1 MIIAQTICDTY
12 RLISSIGGLNAF
24 KGIHKRLQLAA
35 IFVGLLPSLFVGF
48 RALPLQTI
56 KRLYTTLSMSI
67 SSEIPL
73 LRPDTPLLDSI
84 NSPEDLRQLDKDDLI
99 TVAEQLRHYLLY
111 CVGQTGGHF
120 GAGMGVVE
128 LTIALHYVYN
138 TPNDRLVWDVGHQTY
153 PHKILTGRRE
163 QMLTMRRY
171 RGLSGFP
178 KRAESDYDTFGVGH
192 SSTSISAAL
201 GMAIGSSMNT
211 DEDSQNRKHIAI
223 IGDGAMTAGM
233 AFEALNHGAHTG
245 NDVLVILNDNN
256 MSISPNVGGLA
267 TYFSKI
273 WASKSY
279 NALRENSKRV
289 LTKIPRAWEMARR
302 TEEHIKGLVSPGTLF
317 EEMGFNYV
325 GPIDGHD
332 LPELVSYFEKLKLI
346 KGPKLLHIITQK
358 GKGFSPAE
366 ADPVGYHALNKIE
379 PKIDLAESEDNTHT
393 ITPVVSAK
401 KYQDVFGQW
410 LCDMAE
416 TSEQLVGITPAMC
429 EGSGMVEF
437 SERFPERY
445 YDVAIAEQHAVTVAA
460 GMACEGQKP
469 VVAIYSTFLQRGYDQ
484 LIHDVALQNL
494 DVTFGIDR
502 AGIVGEDG
510 PTHAGSFD
518 LSFLRCVPNMI
529 IAAPS
534 DENECYQLL
543 CSAYYHTGPA
553 AVRYP
558 RGTGTGAAII
568 PLIATHPI
576 DSTNAATHQTTI
588 GKAKCIREGRKV
600 AILNFGT
607 LLPIAL
613 SAAQILDATVYD
625 MRWVKPL
632 DVNIIND
639 LAQTHDLIVTVEENA
654 IAGGAGSGVCEYLA
668 QQGLT
673 IAILP
678 IGLPDTFIDHGKR
691 DKILEGVGLSTDG
704 IVSAINHRLDL
715 LKEPLIK
722 R

>member
-1 MIIAQTICDTY
+1 
-12 RLISSIGGLNAF
+12 
-24 KGIHKRLQLAA
+24 
-35 IFVGLLPSLFVGF
+35 
-48 RALPLQTI
+48 
-56 KRLYTTLSMSI
+56 MSI
-67 SSEIPL
+67 PSEIPL

-84 NSPEDLRQLDKDDLI
+84 NSPEDLRLLDKPELT
-99 TVAEQLRHYLLY
+99 TVAEQLRLYLLY

-120 GAGMGVVE
+120 GAGLGVVE

-138 TPNDRLVWDVGHQTY
+138 TPNDRVVWDVGHQTY

-163 QMLTMRRY
+163 KMLTMRKY
-171 RGLSGFP
+171 QGLSGFP
-178 KRAESDYDTFGVGH
+178 KRSESDYDTFGVGH

-201 GMAIGSSMNT
+201 GMAIGSEMNP
-211 DEDSQNRKHIAI
+211 DPDSQARKHVAV

-233 AFEALNHGAHTG
+233 AFEALNHSAHTG
-245 NDVLVILNDNN
+245 NDLLVILNDNN

-289 LTKIPRAWEMARR
+289 LTKLPRAWEMARR
-302 TEEHIKGLVSPGTLF
+302 TEEHMKGLVSPGTLF

-332 LPELVSYFEKLKLI
+332 LPELVNYFEKLKEI
-346 KGPKLLHIITQK
+346 KGPKLLHIITRK

-379 PKIDLAESEDNTHT
+379 PKAA
-393 ITPVVSAK
+393 TPVSEKIAPTAK
-401 KYQDVFGQW
+401 KYQDVFGEW
-410 LCDMAE
+410 LCDMAAV
-416 TSEQLVGITPAMC
+416 SEQLVGITPAMC
-429 EGSGMVEF
+429 DGSGMLTF
-437 SERFPERY
+437 SEQFPERY

-460 GMACEGQKP
+460 GIACEGQKP

-484 LIHDVALQNL
+484 LVHDVALQNL

-518 LSFLRCVPNMI
+518 LSFLRCIPNMI

-534 DENECYQLL
+534 DEDECYQLL
-543 CSAYYHTGPA
+543 SAAYHYDGPA

-558 RGTGTGAAII
+558 RGKGTGATISA
-568 PLIATHPI
+568 PASSNTDNTLY
-576 DSTNAATHQTTI
+576 I
-588 GKAKCIREGRKV
+588 GKSKVIREGKDI

-607 LLPIAL
+607 LLPQVIA
-613 SAAQILDATVYD
+613 AAEALDATVYD

-632 DVNIIND
+632 DNTAITE
-639 LAQTHDLIVTVEENA
+639 LTASHRLLVTVEENA
-654 IAGGAGSGVCEYLA
+654 IAGGAGSGVCEFIA
-668 QQGLT
+668 QQG
-673 IAILP
+673 IGIPVLP
-678 IGLPDTFIDHGKR
+678 LGLPDTFIDHGKR
-691 DKILEGVGLSTDG
+691 EKILEGIGLSAKG
-704 IVSAINHRLDL
+704 MIAAIKQRKNLLD
-715 LKEPLIK
+715 
-722 R
+722 